1 MDSAGSMTPASE
13 KDITFSI
20 SSDNDSDSAGS
31 RSASLSGK
39 PSIGS
44 LRAAANGAIGS
55 ERKELK
61 ERSRERSSV
70 DSSYTSTSVS
80 SEEGSMVGNKLVE
93 VRVDDVKVSDERRK
107 APLLVLTNAE
117 KRKSSVF

>member
-20 SSDNDSDSAGS
+20 SSDNDSDGAGS
-31 RSASLSGK
+31 RSGSLSGK

-70 DSSYTSTSVS
+70 DSSYTSSSVS
-80 SEEGSMVGNKLVE
+80 SEEGSMVGNKRVE
-93 VRVDDVKVSDERRK
+93 IRVDEIKASDERRK